1 MERAHGSDKVNQH
14 ENDIIIAM
22 NSDIDKAEAS
32 RGKVGRST
40 LRPSAATTASTST
53 RTPSS
58 ASLAAATRCTSVRRR
73 RPPTTTGRWGGRTPV
88 SATRDGSSSGRSSAT
103 SHCSTTYRPPPPP
116 SHSPNRHSIS
126 TPVSKNNPEM
136 SFSFDAFPAT
146 RLWFV
151 LSLSLSLSLSFSL
164 CLSRFNLSILFSFAG
179 GEPISFRLTQ
189 ADVERDRI
197 PINAIQLDRLI
208 GIQFELIMIGLLE
221 FESSNL
227 QLIVD

>member
-1 MERAHGSDKVNQH
+1 MGLSVCL
-14 ENDIIIAM
+14 
-22 NSDIDKAEAS
+22 SVCLS
-32 RGKVGRST
+32 VSLCRS
-40 LRPSAATTASTST
+40 
-53 RTPSS
+53 
-58 ASLAAATRCTSVRRR
+58 V
-73 RPPTTTGRWGGRTPV
+73 
-88 SATRDGSSSGRSSAT
+88 
-103 SHCSTTYRPPPPP
+103 
-116 SHSPNRHSIS
+116 
-126 TPVSKNNPEM
+126 
-136 SFSFDAFPAT
+136 
-146 RLWFV
+146 
-151 LSLSLSLSLSFSL
+151 SLSLSLSLSFSL